1 MNVIGTSS
9 IKAIGRIQHNTQK
22 CVINFNGIM
31 TNLKLYAVMLR
42 ISS

>member
-1 MNVIGTSS
+1 MNVIETSS
-9 IKAIGRIQHNTQK
+9 IKVIGYIKLNTQK
-22 CVINFNGIM
+22 YVINFNGIM

>member
-9 IKAIGRIQHNTQK
+9 IKAIGCIQHNTQK